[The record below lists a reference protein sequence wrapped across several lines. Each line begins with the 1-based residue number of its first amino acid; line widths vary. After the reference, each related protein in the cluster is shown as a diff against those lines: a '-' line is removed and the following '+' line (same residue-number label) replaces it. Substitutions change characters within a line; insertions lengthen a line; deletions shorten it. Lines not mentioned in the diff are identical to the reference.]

1 MAQHDY
7 SIANQTFPATR
18 TDINN
23 ALSAIVSTNS
33 GATAPSTTYAYQ
45 LWYDTTADEL
55 KMRNAND
62 DAWITLFLFDQVAD
76 TAETAAGGGAGYFQ
90 GENGATGDTTN
101 GKGDIFRVHEQQ
113 LDTDV
118 TIASGDNALCAG
130 PLTVASTVTLT
141 VNGNLV
147 VA

>member
-7 SIANQTFPATR
+7 VIENQTFPATR

-23 ALSAIVSTNS
+23 ALGAVVSTNA
-33 GATAPSTTYAYQ
+33 GASAPSTTYAYQ
-45 LWYDTTADEL
+45 LWYDTGNDDL
-55 KMRNAND
+55 KMRNADN
-62 DAWITLFLFDQVAD
+62 DAWIALFSFDQTAD
-76 TAETAAGGGAGYFQ
+76 TAEVSAGGGAGYFQ

-113 LDTDV
+113 LDTDT
-118 TIASGDNALCAG
+118 TIASGDNAGAFFS
-130 PLTVASTVTLT
+130 LTVATGVTLT